1 MKTNEISERPSDQ
14 GTQSLEDFL
23 IKLEAGPSTFGW
35 DALLVFDRGATN
47 TLLSQ
52 EYIDRLV
59 VKDEG
64 FPTLPEGVVEAVRG
78 IKYELKNFVFD
89 KPRLSFENASILE
102 SKAKLKMF
110 LVGGWQLEVH
120 ERSVDGE
127 RIRQVAS
134 LAVYNAANRSV
145 LDMNINLRAVKGS
158 VSEPGKVLL
167 DLKDATDHAFSG
179 GGTRFEQERLGLYLE
194 QVLNSWN
201 DHLTEFP
208 LSEIVVDGTS
218 PINPREFGLRTHAA
232 PGAVVRSSQN
242 YGEGAVVVF
251 VAMNENAK
259 GTYPADDAAMI
270 YMLPQALAP
279 YTSNL
284 LLSNKFMVSQVIKPG
299 LDQFEWLKDKFYVQ
313 ELLGGRHELVAS
325 ETITMYFPFTYRS
338 NGNGGT
344 LQPWSWRLAV
354 DGMEPHILEKGG
366 KFIIEHR
373 TLKAHWSSN
382 SVAGYLVY
390 WVQQGLG
397 AGRTVTLDIRA
408 DMSISADY
416 RFVMSHDSGKPML
429 KLELANAHVEA
440 TISIDDGFGSGG
452 AASSARADAANLER
466 KLEAE
471 VKDELEKK
479 ARSLLDMTFEVDA
492 LRLNKLLFRGDNVV
506 EPRDVSLPTDLT
518 LLGNL
523 APKQTG
529 LVISPLETIVA
540 GGQRFEFNTTPV
552 LSGITWTV
560 ENLKDETGETGEF
573 KDPSVG
579 VYTAPSDN
587 ALRMEGHRRLIVTAT
602 YGEQVAKALVSVVPS
617 PVSVSPWV
625 AQVNLGDDYALT
637 AGTTDG
643 TVLEWSEPEL
653 GDLKPDYS
661 DSNLGGKKYTAPDS
675 LPLPQEH
682 EPLYYHGMRLVP
694 ITVRSAAGGAEATID
709 LLVLGV
715 KNLNYWLESRINDD
729 GSVHLSFYKKT
740 RQDKVELHDSVE
752 WTVLRGSGTIDP
764 VTHVYTPAPDTIDRY
779 LIITAF
785 YDDDVSSDTF
795 DCLILPMPLRDPV
808 PAHQLQPSQP

>member
-1 MKTNEISERPSDQ
+1 
-14 GTQSLEDFL
+14 
-23 IKLEAGPSTFGW
+23 
-35 DALLVFDRGATN
+35 
-47 TLLSQ
+47 
-52 EYIDRLV
+52 
-59 VKDEG
+59 
-64 FPTLPEGVVEAVRG
+64 
-78 IKYELKNFVFD
+78 
-89 KPRLSFENASILE
+89 
-102 SKAKLKMF
+102 
-110 LVGGWQLEVH
+110 
-120 ERSVDGE
+120 
-127 RIRQVAS
+127 
-134 LAVYNAANRSV
+134 
-145 LDMNINLRAVKGS
+145 
-158 VSEPGKVLL
+158 
-167 DLKDATDHAFSG
+167 
-179 GGTRFEQERLGLYLE
+179 
-194 QVLNSWN
+194 
-201 DHLTEFP
+201 
-208 LSEIVVDGTS
+208 
-218 PINPREFGLRTHAA
+218 
-232 PGAVVRSSQN
+232 
-242 YGEGAVVVF
+242 
-251 VAMNENAK
+251 
-259 GTYPADDAAMI
+259 
-270 YMLPQALAP
+270 MLPSAASP

-284 LLSNKFMVSQVIKPG
+284 LLSHKFMMQQLLTSGFGQI
-299 LDQFEWLKDKFYVQ
+299 EWLRDRFKLIERV
-313 ELLGGRHELVAS
+313 GGKYELVAVES
-325 ETITMYFPFTYRS
+325 SAGFTRDFDYYD
-338 NGNGGT
+338 GNTEGGAH
-344 LQPWSWRLAV
+344 PWQWTFKFSGLKV
-354 DGMEPHILEKGG
+354 DL
-366 KFIIEHR
+366 F
-373 TLKAHWSSN
+373 
-382 SVAGYLVY
+382 SVSDKVVVNDRGFKLTWQTTTDTGILVY
-390 WVQQGLG
+390 W
-397 AGRTVTLDIRA
+397 AKTDT
-408 DMSISADY
+408 ISAGTTRYISVRSEALLDAHY
-416 RFVMSHDSGKPML
+416 IFTVSTVNGTKVL
-429 KLELANAHVEA
+429 KLEVKSFTADVDIVFDENEITLPDAKRK
-440 TISIDDGFGSGG
+440 IDAFKQALNDQLRDEFR
-452 AASSARADAANLER
+452 ARIDIL
-466 KLEAE
+466 K
-471 VKDELEKK
+471 
-479 ARSLLDMTFEVDA
+479 DMTFEVDA

-587 ALRMEGHRRLIVTAT
+587 ALRMEGHRRLVVTAT

-653 GDLKPDYS
+653 GNLKPDYS

>member
-120 ERSVDGE
+120 ERSVGGE

-251 VAMNENAK
+251 VAMNDNAK
-259 GTYPADDAAMI
+259 GTYPADDAAMT
-270 YMLPQALAP
+270 YMLPSAASP

-284 LLSNKFMVSQVIKPG
+284 LLSHKFMMQQLLTSGFGQI
-299 LDQFEWLKDKFYVQ
+299 EWLRDRFKLIERV
-313 ELLGGRHELVAS
+313 GGKYELVAVES
-325 ETITMYFPFTYRS
+325 SAGFTRDFDYYD
-338 NGNGGT
+338 GNTEGGAH
-344 LQPWSWRLAV
+344 PWQWTFKFSGLKV
-354 DGMEPHILEKGG
+354 DL
-366 KFIIEHR
+366 F
-373 TLKAHWSSN
+373 
-382 SVAGYLVY
+382 SVSDKVVVNDRGFKLTWQTTTDTGILVY
-390 WVQQGLG
+390 W
-397 AGRTVTLDIRA
+397 AKTDT
-408 DMSISADY
+408 ISAGTTRYISVRSEALLDAHY
-416 RFVMSHDSGKPML
+416 IFTVSTVNGTKVL
-429 KLELANAHVEA
+429 KLEVKSFTADVDIVFDENEITLPDAKRK
-440 TISIDDGFGSGG
+440 IDAFKQALNDQLRDEFR
-452 AASSARADAANLER
+452 ARIDIL
-466 KLEAE
+466 K
-471 VKDELEKK
+471 
-479 ARSLLDMTFEVDA
+479 DMTFEVDA

-587 ALRMEGHRRLIVTAT
+587 ALRMEGHRRLVVTAT

-653 GDLKPDYS
+653 GNLKPDYS

>member
-1 MKTNEISERPSDQ
+1 MKTNEISKRPSDQ

-120 ERSVDGE
+120 ERSVGGE

-251 VAMNENAK
+251 VAMNDNAK
-259 GTYPADDAAMI
+259 GTYPADDAAMT
-270 YMLPQALAP
+270 YMLPSAASP

-284 LLSNKFMVSQVIKPG
+284 LLSHKFMMQQLLTSGFGQI
-299 LDQFEWLKDKFYVQ
+299 EWLRDRFKLIERV
-313 ELLGGRHELVAS
+313 GGKYELVAVES
-325 ETITMYFPFTYRS
+325 SAGFTRDFDYYD
-338 NGNGGT
+338 GNTEGGAH
-344 LQPWSWRLAV
+344 PWQWTFKFSGLKV
-354 DGMEPHILEKGG
+354 DL
-366 KFIIEHR
+366 F
-373 TLKAHWSSN
+373 
-382 SVAGYLVY
+382 SVSDKVVVNDRGFKLTWQTTTDTGILVY
-390 WVQQGLG
+390 W
-397 AGRTVTLDIRA
+397 AKTDT
-408 DMSISADY
+408 ISAGTTRYISVRSEALLDAHY
-416 RFVMSHDSGKPML
+416 IFTVSTVNGTKVL
-429 KLELANAHVEA
+429 KLEVKSFTADVDIVFDENEITLPDAKRK
-440 TISIDDGFGSGG
+440 IDAFKQALNDQLRDEFR
-452 AASSARADAANLER
+452 ARIDIL
-466 KLEAE
+466 K
-471 VKDELEKK
+471 
-479 ARSLLDMTFEVDA
+479 DMTFEVDA

-587 ALRMEGHRRLIVTAT
+587 ALRMEGHRRLVVTAT